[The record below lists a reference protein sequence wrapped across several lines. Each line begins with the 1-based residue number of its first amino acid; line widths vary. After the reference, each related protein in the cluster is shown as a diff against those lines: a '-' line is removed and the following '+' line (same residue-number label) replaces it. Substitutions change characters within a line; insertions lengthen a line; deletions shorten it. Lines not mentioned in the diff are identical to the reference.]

1 MRVNEI
7 EFSLRRPVDSYG
19 PGFFRIDGEVFW
31 GPVALL
37 PSGSR
42 LWSEMFDCSLAD
54 VELDQIDIA
63 VVGTGPELTPI
74 PAEFQDELRKIGIE
88 TEAMPTPAA
97 CRIFNLLLAEGRRVA
112 VFLVPV

>member
-7 EFSLRRPVDSYG
+7 DFPQRQPVESYG
-19 PGFFRIDGEVFW
+19 PGFFRVSGEVIW

-37 PSGSR
+37 PSGVR
-42 LWSEMFDCSLAD
+42 PWTVLCDCSFSEA
-54 VELDQIDIA
+54 ELDQIDLA
-63 VVGTGPELTPI
+63 VVGTGTELKPLPEP
-74 PAEFQDELRKIGIE
+74 FRGSLRKIGIE

-97 CRIFNLLLAEGRRVA
+97 CRTYNVLLAEGRRVA

>member
-7 EFSLRRPVDSYG
+7 EFPQGQPVDSYG
-19 PGFFRIDGEVFW
+19 PGFFRIEGEVVW

-37 PSGSR
+37 PSGNRSWTE
-42 LWSEMFDCSLAD
+42 LYDCVFSEA
-54 VELDQIDIA
+54 ELDEIDLA
-63 VVGTGPELTPI
+63 VVGTGAELTPI
-74 PAEFQDELRKIGIE
+74 PERFHGRLRRIGIE

-97 CRIFNLLLAEGRRVA
+97 CRTYNVLLTEGRRVA